1 MNYITAGLRV
11 IYDRT
16 SNYVNY
22 YLDTSGQIL
31 QTPNFDTNQNMNEET
46 NQENTTQTTNVYRYN
61 PKKRIFDTIP
71 MLTQFKT
78 FLYNPTYIIDNI
90 YLGSAYNASN
100 YDLLKK
106 YNIKYIIN
114 ITNEISNHFPDEFV
128 YFNFKIQ
135 DNNKDRVIDFLEQSY
150 KLIKEYQK
158 NNNGNILI
166 HCFMGASRS
175 ATVVAHYL
183 IKEHGLTPDLAIVFL
198 KEKRITVNLTNT
210 LYNDLCLKYN
220 QDNLMLN

>member
-16 SNYVNY
+16 SDYVNY
-22 YLDTSGQIL
+22 MLDTSGGNITNENSSS
-31 QTPNFDTNQNMNEET
+31 QTQNL
-46 NQENTTQTTNVYRYN
+46 YRN
-61 PKKRIFDTIP
+61 NIRKRIFDTIP
-71 MLTQFKT
+71 MITQFKT
-78 FLYNPTYIIDNI
+78 FLCHPTYIIDNI

-100 YDLLKK
+100 YELLKS

-114 ITNEISNHFPDEFV
+114 ITNEISNHFPDDFV
-128 YFNFKIQ
+128 YFNFKIL
-135 DNNKDRVIDFLEQSY
+135 DNNKDRLFDFLEESL

-158 NNNGNILI
+158 NNDGSILI

-183 IKEHGLTPDLAIVFL
+183 IKEHDLTPDLAIVFL
-198 KEKRITVNLTNT
+198 KEKRITVNLTNR
-210 LYNDLCLKYN
+210 LYNDLCEKYEKDKLLL
-220 QDNLMLN
+220 Q